1 MLTEGNSIAEQDE
14 VLISAQERQKRGEC
28 WDFGLA
34 PRGSTSDLRGCSGK
48 HKRRRWR
55 VWWRGKR
62 IGQAVIDNLE
72 SAKKAGD
79 EFGYPLMIKSK
90 RLAYDGRGNAVAKNE
105 DEISLAVNA
114 LGGYARGLYV
124 EKWAPFVKGYIEV
137 VRPFQRLRMVNGGSF
152 ATETSSHGG
161 SRPRLI
167 CSVPQYV
174 CNNFSTFVCTTCSGI
189 HREFTHRVKSVSMAK
204 FTPQEISALQGGGNA
219 SGREIYLNGLD
230 PQRISL
236 PDGRYRDCINHV
248 YVGRR
253 YTGERNLEKPL
264 REKMV

>member
-1 MLTEGNSIAEQDE
+1 M
-14 VLISAQERQKRGEC
+14 VLIAAQERQKRGEC
-28 WDFGLA
+28 WDFRLA

-62 IGQAVIDNLE
+62 IGQAVA
-72 SAKKAGD
+72 SWD

-124 EKWAPFVKGYIEV
+124 EKWAPFVKGYIEASESGM
-137 VRPFQRLRMVNGGSF
+137 RDLMKRLRM
-152 ATETSSHGG
+152 
-161 SRPRLI
+161 
-167 CSVPQYV
+167 VPQYV
-174 CNNFSTFVCTTCSGI
+174 CTNFSTFVCTTCSGI

-230 PQRISL
+230 PQRNSL
-236 PDGRYRDCINHV
+236 PDGRLRDFINHV

>member
-14 VLISAQERQKRGEC
+14 VLIAAQERQKRGEC

-34 PRGSTSDLRGCSGK
+34 PRGSTSGLRGCSGK

-114 LGGYARGLYV
+114 FGGYARGLYV
-124 EKWAPFVKGYIEV
+124 EKWAPFVK
-137 VRPFQRLRMVNGGSF
+137 M
-152 ATETSSHGG
+152 
-161 SRPRLI
+161 
-167 CSVPQYV
+167 VPQYV
-174 CNNFSTFVCTTCSGI
+174 CTNFSTFVCTTCSGI

-230 PQRISL
+230 PQRNSL
-236 PDGRYRDCINHV
+236 PDGRLRDFINHV